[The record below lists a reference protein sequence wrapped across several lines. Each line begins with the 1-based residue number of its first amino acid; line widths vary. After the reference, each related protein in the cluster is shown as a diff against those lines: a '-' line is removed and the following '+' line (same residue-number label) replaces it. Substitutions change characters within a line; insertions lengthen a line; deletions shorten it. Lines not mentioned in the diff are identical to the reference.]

1 MSQKKPNSKPAVAAR
16 NLSEKQISRIW
27 ADLKP
32 QVLLERLRTIQP
44 GAKWTASGNR
54 LSACCPYHD
63 DNTPSFHIELA
74 RGYAKCYGCEKFV
87 SNPID
92 LWAKLTSRNR
102 SEALLDLK
110 QNFGLKFLTGAV
122 NTQLEAWDRNQQ
134 VKKRIMELCH
144 DELINAVANPANAS
158 YATAQAAVAY
168 LINNRA
174 LPRDTLPTLEMLGV
188 MPPLARIFDAMD
200 QDAKLENDRRV
211 IEAEMNGTR
220 VVKVSSLAA
229 EAREYLTQ
237 ASASW
242 MGALVFRLDTAPGTI
257 GRLKLRR
264 PDTKEFLILGDAYDE
279 ELGFFGLGWSMYRS
293 LLGSQQKYCRGAYL
307 VEGEFDALSIMARQV
322 EVGGPGFITVSSGGS
337 SGGSQIDLLK
347 HFGFEHAYLVSDAP
361 TKKGD
366 ELIKVWLPQ
375 VQQLHAKIFT
385 GYDQF
390 PGAGDPDDAVI
401 RFGLAAVSAAFLD
414 TSNQAL
420 FTTPQDWCFSRAA
433 VELDSIADNDI
444 RLRIECGAVWGQL
457 LKDVNECDLYI
468 EQCKNEYAVPA
479 HLLKRAIVA
488 REENEPA
495 FILRIVDVLSTL
507 FTVVGQQAMNDN
519 RKLYLWHREQ
529 KRIVQISLA
538 DDASVERELGTT
550 LGPSYELF
558 HERIGIPNFLEPTE
572 AAKNGTYL
580 QKQDQMYR
588 WYLRQALTHMAM
600 HAPDYYSAPHKGQ
613 GIHAVRNAL
622 GGPPDLYLVNGRDVY
637 HGTHDATGR
646 VSWTQTPGPT
656 HNGIVFD
663 VGLTAPMAPM
673 FEFVETAADLDRA
686 YDLNPRNCWEK
697 LHGILDIGWTFKDHA
712 LTVDFLTAHL
722 LSVTVCDA
730 FRRKVF
736 MGIHADTSAGKSRL
750 LMGLIAGTDFPRI
763 HLIAAAKGMASYTA
777 AGIRQST
784 NNSSRPLCLDEFED
798 EGLGDKKGKLTTEV
812 FEMYRNLN
820 GEGNKYTMGQRG
832 GDPVTYTLDYPVF
845 IAAINKA
852 KKVQDANRT
861 IGVYLRKVPNK
872 ADPQQVLIQTYGVDY
887 FAQLRKDLAIVM
899 LPHIAAL
906 QVAYREIEVEYGRGQ
921 GGTLQYDQRYF
932 EGLYPALATMKFL
945 GLDYRTFLNNFFEA
959 NKEALR
965 FSATHTDSMELFHVL
980 TQSPKLVVHSN
991 SGGRDLAAMSVIQ
1004 MMATPE
1010 ERAQIAQ
1017 TNSGLYFDEVQQVL
1031 VVSWTAAV
1039 QVVLAGHPKYSR
1051 ESNLHNLRDLANR
1064 APNVMTAEEMVS
1076 TGVLSRLK
1084 SQGVGALPIGY
1095 LTGYKMHDTIQS
1107 LATHTAPTTAP
1118 AVPASDDTTAVVIP
1132 TPTKIKVNDDNVHF
1146 D

>member
-1 MSQKKPNSKPAVAAR
+1 VSQKKPTSKPATVAK

-32 QVLLERLRTIQP
+32 QVLLERLRALQP

-74 RGYAKCYGCEKFV
+74 RGYAKCYGCETFV
-87 SNPID
+87 SNPIE
-92 LWAKLTSRNR
+92 LWAKLTSRSR

-144 DELINAVANPANAS
+144 DELIDAIANPTNPTYAS
-158 YATAQAAVAY
+158 AQAAVTY
-168 LINNRA
+168 LVNTRS
-174 LPRDTLPTLEMLGV
+174 LPVDAIPTLDMVGV
-188 MPPLARIFDAMD
+188 MPPLARIFDALE
-200 QDAKLENDRRV
+200 QDAKLENARRAVEADR
-211 IEAEMNGTR
+211 NGTR
-220 VVKVSSLAA
+220 VVKVTPLTA
-229 EAREYLTQ
+229 EASAYLIQ
-237 ASASW
+237 VSSSW
-242 MGALVFRLDTAPGTI
+242 MGAVVFRLDVAPGAI

-264 PDTKEFLILGDAYDE
+264 PDTKDFLILADTYE
-279 ELGFFGLGWSMYRS
+279 EDLGFFGLGWSMYRS

-307 VEGEFDALSIMARQV
+307 VEGEFDALSLMARQV
-322 EVGGPGFITVSSGGS
+322 EAGGPGFITLSSGGS
-337 SGGSQIDLLK
+337 SGGSQIDLLN
-347 HFGFEHAYLVSDAP
+347 HFGFENVYLFSDAP

-375 VQQLHAKIFT
+375 VQKLHARVFV
-385 GYDQF
+385 GYDAF

-401 RFGLAAVSAAFLD
+401 KFGLPAVSKVVLD
-414 TSNQAL
+414 INNPVL
-420 FTTPQDWCFSRAA
+420 FVTPQDWCFSRAA
-433 VELDSIADNDI
+433 LELEELPDSDV
-444 RLRIECGAVWGQL
+444 RLRIECASVWGQL
-457 LKDVNECDLYI
+457 LKNVTECDLFI
-468 EQCKNEYAVPA
+468 AQCKEEYALPQ
-479 HLLKRAIVA
+479 HLLKRAVVA

-495 FILRIVDVLSTL
+495 FILRIVDVLSTM
-507 FTVVGQQAMNDN
+507 FTVVGQQASDDN

-529 KRIVQISLA
+529 KRIIKISLA
-538 DDASVERELGTT
+538 DDNSVERELGTT
-550 LGPSYELF
+550 LGPSYEMF
-558 HERIGIPNFLEPTE
+558 QERIGIPNFLEPSDV
-572 AAKNGTYL
+572 AKNGTYL
-580 QKQDQMYR
+580 QKQDQTYR

-600 HAPDYYSAPHKGQ
+600 GAPDYHSAPHKGQ
-613 GIHAVRNAL
+613 GIHAIRNPL
-622 GGPPDLYLVNGRDVY
+622 GGPPELYLVNGRDVY
-637 HGTHDATGR
+637 YGVYDA
-646 VSWTQTPGPT
+646 VNNLSWTQTPGPT

-663 VGLTAPMAPM
+663 VGLNAPMLPM
-673 FEFVETAADLDRA
+673 FDFIEKTTDLDRA
-686 YDLNPRNCWEK
+686 NTLNPKECWKK
-697 LHGILDIGWTFKDHA
+697 LHDILDIGWTFKDHA

-722 LSVTVCDA
+722 LSVTVSDA

-750 LMGLIAGTDFPRI
+750 LMGLIGGTDFPRI

-820 GEGNKYTMGQRG
+820 GEGNRYTMGQRG
-832 GDPVTYTLDYPVF
+832 GDPITYTLDYPVF

-861 IGVYLRKVPNK
+861 IGVYLKKVPNRP
-872 ADPQQVLIQTYGVDY
+872 DPQQVLIQTYGVDY
-887 FAQLRKDLAIVM
+887 FAQLKQDLALVL
-899 LPHIAAL
+899 LPHIGQL
-906 QVAYREIEVEYGRGQ
+906 QASYREIEVEYGRGQ

-945 GLDYRTFLNNFFEA
+945 GLDYRTFLNDFFEA

-965 FSATHTDSMELFHVL
+965 FSATHTDSMALFHAL

-991 SGGRDLAAMSVIQ
+991 SGGRDQTAMSLLQ
-1004 MMATPE
+1004 LMATPE
-1010 ERAQIAQ
+1010 ERAQIVQ
-1017 TNSGLYFDEVQQVL
+1017 TNSGLYYDEIQHVL
-1031 VVSWTAAV
+1031 VVNWNAAV
-1039 QVVLAGHPKYSR
+1039 QVVLAHHPKYSR
-1051 ESNLHNLRDLANR
+1051 ESNLHNLRELANR
-1064 APNVMTAEEMVS
+1064 APNVMTAEEMIS
-1076 TGVLSRLK
+1076 TGVLGRLK
-1084 SQGVGALPIGY
+1084 SQGIGAVPIGY

-1107 LATHTAPTTAP
+1107 LSVTTPATTAP
-1118 AVPASDDTTAVVIP
+1118 AVAVVTT
-1132 TPTKIKVNDDNVHF
+1132 TPIKIKVNDDNVSF